1 MPMAIRAGLA
11 EFISGVRLW
20 PVWVALAQE
29 DIDDQHRRTTLGP
42 AWLTINY
49 LLFAG
54 TFIFVIH
61 RSGPEQASFY
71 APYAAIGLMI
81 WFYLM
86 DNINQAVT
94 LFAREEGYIK
104 GTRLPLSVYVLR
116 LGMQALI
123 RAIYTLIGCMAIV
136 MISGFFPTLSWLWSV
151 LAIALIL
158 ATIPA
163 VIIIL
168 AMLGTFF
175 PDSQFIISNLMRVGM
190 FLTPIFWMYTSGE
203 GGVRGVFYYW
213 NPFTYFI
220 NLVRDPVLS
229 GEPHIGDAVTC
240 VAISAVAWVAALHLL
255 GRLRRDV
262 VFAL

>member
-1 MPMAIRAGLA
+1 MVSTIFVGLVDLV
-11 EFISGVRLW
+11 SGVRLW
-20 PVWVALAQE
+20 PVWIALARE

-42 AWLTINY
+42 VWLTINY
-49 LLFAG
+49 LMFAG

-61 RSGPEQASFY
+61 PSNTEQGSIY

-94 LFAREEGYIK
+94 LFAREESYIK
-104 GTRLPLSVYVLR
+104 GTRLPLSVYIMR

-123 RAIYTLIGCMAIV
+123 RAVYTLTGCLAIV
-136 MISGFFPTLSWLWSV
+136 LISGFFPTFGWLWSV
-151 LAIALIL
+151 LAILVIL

-163 VIIIL
+163 AIILL

-190 FLTPIFWMYTSGE
+190 FLTPIFWIYTPGE
-203 GGVRGVFYYW
+203 GGARGMLYYW
-213 NPFTYFI
+213 NPFTYYI
-220 NLVRDPVLS
+220 NLVREPILS
-229 GEPHIGDAVTC
+229 GAPHISDAMTC
-240 VAISAVAWVAALHLL
+240 IAISAFAWILALYLL
-255 GRLRRDV
+255 GRLRHEV